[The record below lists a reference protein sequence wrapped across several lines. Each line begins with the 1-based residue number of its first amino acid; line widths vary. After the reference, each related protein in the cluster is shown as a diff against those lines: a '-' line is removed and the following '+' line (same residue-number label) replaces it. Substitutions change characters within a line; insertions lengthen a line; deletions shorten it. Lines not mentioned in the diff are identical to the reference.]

1 MANDESQKWIEAQK
15 RPLQRQVM
23 DMIIDPKTGKYRQAT
38 LQPGGGLTYS
48 DTGEKVPK
56 SDLTKGRNPGFD
68 PVYQKGRETDR

>member
-1 MANDESQKWIEAQK
+1 
-15 RPLQRQVM
+15 
-23 DMIIDPKTGKYRQAT
+23 
-38 LQPGGGLTYS
+38 GGLTYS